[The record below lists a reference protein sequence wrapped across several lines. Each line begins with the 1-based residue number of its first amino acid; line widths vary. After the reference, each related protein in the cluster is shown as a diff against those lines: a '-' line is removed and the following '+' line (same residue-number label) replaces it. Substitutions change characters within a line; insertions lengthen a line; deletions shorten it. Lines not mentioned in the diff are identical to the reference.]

1 MPGDL
6 TVSRFNQMALIETPL
21 AEPITTT
28 TWQAINSDSTTA
40 TKFIARTR
48 NGKAFRL
55 ADDSSGNTYLTIQ
68 DDEIFQDTIT
78 STAGLMFYA
87 QAVDTNDTL
96 EVWLS

>member
-1 MPGDL
+1 
-6 TVSRFNQMALIETPL
+6 MALIETPL
-21 AEPITTT
+21 AEPITTS

-55 ADDSSGNTYLTIQ
+55 SNDPNGDTYLTIN
-68 DDEIFQDTIT
+68 DDEMLQDKI
-78 STAGLMFYA
+78 SSSEGLLFYA

>member
-1 MPGDL
+1 
-6 TVSRFNQMALIETPL
+6 MALIETPL

-28 TWQAINSDSTTA
+28 TWQAIHSDSTTA

-48 NGKAFRL
+48 NGNAFRL
-55 ADDSSGNTYLTIQ
+55 ADDASGTTYLTIQ
-68 DDEIFQDTIT
+68 DDEILQDTIT

-87 QAVDTNDTL
+87 QAVSTADTL